1 MTKSSVGRYHSP
13 TPAKGLLTTTAVF
26 VHWIPMLSILGRML
40 FQDGFKF
47 VYLWGE
53 METRQQER
61 SIKAF
66 QKVPEIKIMVR
77 FC

>member
-1 MTKSSVGRYHSP
+1 
-13 TPAKGLLTTTAVF
+13 
-26 VHWIPMLSILGRML
+26 ML

-53 METRQQER
+53 MEAGQQET

-66 QKVPEIKIMVR
+66 QTVPEIKIMVR
-77 FC
+77 AY